1 MPNLRPKHLAS
12 RLTEAQTRT
21 VLSTISFP
29 HFTPTS
35 SLPPPT
41 LTTLSLL
48 HIHFLTTFPFE
59 ALSLN
64 YEPGGLMSPHL
75 PDIYSRFVERRLGGG
90 YCLQVNQLYREML
103 SALGFRWIGVMG
115 RVFANGDWSGLT
127 HTTTLV
133 LLDSH
138 VDSSKK
144 VYYLSDVGFGSS
156 PHRPLLLRDGWEEF
170 GRGGEKFR
178 LVKADVHPSSIF
190 EESDE
195 QTDDAEVLAIASN
208 QTTWRLQNRKKADKD
223 WENCYSFSPLECFTP
238 DYIATN
244 KATSHAQ
251 SVPFATTILVVRYL
265 LHLQLVSQSEALVE
279 RDGLAKDL
287 YPYHPSVVEQRLIVG
302 DRYLVRVGDEVK
314 VDKVISSE
322 EERVGLLKSEF
333 GLLQHVETQVAVNE
347 ISGKPSRLKSD
358 EKKVKEEHKV
368 EVNGSSTRSTID
380 TA

>member
-1 MPNLRPKHLAS
+1 MPALRPRRLAS
-12 RLTEAQTRT
+12 RLTDSQIRT

-35 SLPPPT
+35 PLPPPT
-41 LTTLSLL
+41 LLTLSQL

-64 YEPGGLMSPHL
+64 YEPGGSMSPHL
-75 PDIYSRFVERRLGGG
+75 EDIYSRFVEKRLGGG
-90 YCLQVNQLYREML
+90 YCLQVNQLYREVL
-103 SALGFRWIGVMG
+103 SALGFRWIGVLG
-115 RVFANGDWSGLT
+115 RVFGGGEWSGLT

-144 VYYLSDVGFGSS
+144 VYYVSDVGFGSS

-178 LVKADVHPSSIF
+178 LAKADVHPSSIL
-190 EESDE
+190 EEGDE
-195 QTDDAEVLAIASN
+195 QVDEEVLAIASS
-208 QTTWRLQNRKKADKD
+208 QTTWMLQTRKKADKD
-223 WENCYSFSPLECFTP
+223 WENCYSFSTAECFTP

-244 KATSHAQ
+244 RATSHAH

-265 LHLQLVSQSEALVE
+265 LHPQLVEQSDALVE
-279 RDGLAKDL
+279 SDGLAREL
-287 YPYHPSVVEQRLIVG
+287 YPYHPSAVEQRTIVG

-314 VDKVISSE
+314 VDKVIESE
-322 EERVGLLKSEF
+322 EERAGLLKSEF
-333 GLLQHVETQVAVNE
+333 GLLKHVETHVAVEE
-347 ISGKPSRLKSD
+347 ISGKPSRLKPR
-358 EKKVKEEHKV
+358 EEKVKEEQKS
-368 EVNGSSTRSTID
+368 EMSGNSSQSTLD
-380 TA
+380 TE